1 MKHMKDMKEGFDGL
15 IGYAASRAS
24 EARGRPTAIFF
35 MSFRPFM
42 VNALSEIMIAARL

>member
-15 IGYAASRAS
+15 IGYAASAHAW
-24 EARGRPTAIFF
+24 ARPAIFF